1 MAKQDQLLKQLED
14 KLAETNRA
22 MDLMQTESQQQ
33 ADAALAKLQQSLDAA
48 RLEEVRKVKEELSLE
63 KERAVEDLTKQCRAT
78 RDEYNQLK
86 ASYEQECL
94 ALQEQLQVLQET
106 ATAVEAIKIERDDA
120 LRQLNELSETREA
133 DVRELKQ
140 ASESQLKALQVQ
152 HASEVKQLQQQLEQA
167 QVGFMHFY
175 MFLLVL
181 AKGAGL
187 VHSQYFVRASGSLPV
202 SVGCVCTGRCIVTMH
217 CNKHRKL
224 SKSLLV
230 PLFQSLIH
238 SLCVH
243 MESLTSVMHL
253 TIILCAFYCYFT
265 TV

>member
-1 MAKQDQLLKQLED
+1 MKDQLLKQLED

-78 RDEYNQLK
+78 RDEYNLLK
-86 ASYEQECL
+86 ASFELECL

-120 LRQLNELSETREA
+120 LRQLHELSQTREA
-133 DVRELKQ
+133 DVYELKQ
-140 ASESQLKALQVQ
+140 ASESQLETLQVQ

-167 QVGFMHFY
+167 QVGFMHHQY
-175 MFLLVL
+175 ICTCL
-181 AKGAGL
+181 GL
-187 VHSQYFVRASGSLPV
+187 GLWIT
-202 SVGCVCTGRCIVTMH
+202 GCVYGCEEE
-217 CNKHRKL
+217 
-224 SKSLLV
+224 
-230 PLFQSLIH
+230 LF
-238 SLCVH
+238 
-243 MESLTSVMHL
+243 
-253 TIILCAFYCYFT
+253 
-265 TV
+265 